1 MAGLKRGGAAAH
13 ERAVVVRD
21 GRGTAW
27 KNTSA
32 HTHTPVSVTHVH
44 KAKTKATLK
53 EERAE
58 REHAARSRRCS
69 RPLFVSWK
77 PWSARE

>member
-13 ERAVVVRD
+13 ERAVVDRD
-21 GRGTAW
+21 GRGTAG

-77 PWSARE
+77 PWSAKE

>member
-21 GRGTAW
+21 GRGTAG
-27 KNTSA
+27 K
-32 HTHTPVSVTHVH
+32 THPHARTPPVSVTHVH